1 MWMEPQTEA
10 GPLACTHAFVQT
22 LEEEKTPKNS
32 DVPGTIL
39 RRVCSESDSRVS
51 VASLFM
57 KSSEV
62 QWSSIE
68 SFFFTAVKLHAD
80 WVNAALSPAP

>member
-1 MWMEPQTEA
+1 MWMEA
-10 GPLACTHAFVQT
+10 GPLACTHAFVQA
-22 LEEEKTPKNS
+22 LEEEKKKKPS
-32 DVPGTIL
+32 YVPGTIL
-39 RRVCSESDSRVS
+39 RRVCSESDSCVS

-68 SFFFTAVKLHAD
+68 CFFFTAVKLHVH